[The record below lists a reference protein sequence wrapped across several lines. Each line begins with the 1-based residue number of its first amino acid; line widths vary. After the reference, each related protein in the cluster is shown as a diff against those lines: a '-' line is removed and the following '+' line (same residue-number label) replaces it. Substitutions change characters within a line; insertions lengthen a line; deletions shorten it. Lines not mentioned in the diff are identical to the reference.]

1 MLVKARQTTDVKT
14 RTTLYEKMQVIEKE
28 DAPDFPIAHSIV
40 SEAMRANVVGY
51 KMSPLGSHIFYGVDL
66 K

>member
-1 MLVKARQTTDVKT
+1 MKAQQTTDVKT
-14 RTTLYEKMQVIEKE
+14 RTKLYEEMQVIEKE

-40 SEAMRANVVGY
+40 YEAERANVVGY
-51 KMSPLGSHIFYGVDL
+51 KMSPLGAHVFDGVDL